1 MASMSLRGRR
11 VALLATHGAEHAELT
26 GMKLWLERHGAAVEV
41 VAPLTPGA
49 CLETFHDRRPAG
61 AVSVTRDLTQTRPGD
76 YHALG
81 LPGGVLSIEA
91 LRILP
96 GALELV
102 ADFFFT
108 NKPVFTLGH
117 GPQLLISAGV
127 AEGRTFAAP
136 KAIQID
142 LRNAGAHVR
151 LESTAVDGCLVSGRD
166 AAAMP
171 ALKKAWKRAMAP
183 GAAEV
188 RAS

>member
-1 MASMSLRGRR
+1 MASRFLRGRR

-26 GMKLWLERHGAAVEV
+26 SMKLWLELHGATVEV
-41 VAPLTPGA
+41 VAPMTPGD
-49 CLETFHDRRPAG
+49 CLETFHERRPAG
-61 AVSVTRDLTQTRPGD
+61 EVSVNRDLTQTRQGD

-102 ADFFFT
+102 ADFFLA

-127 AEGRTFAAP
+127 AEGRTLAAP

-142 LRNAGAHVR
+142 LRNAGAHVPT
-151 LESTAVDGCLVSGRD
+151 ESTAVDGPLISGRD
-166 AAAMP
+166 ASALP
-171 ALKKAWKRAMAP
+171 ALKKAWRQAMVP
-183 GAAEV
+183 PKVELRV
-188 RAS
+188 M